1 MMASRGDDRW
11 WESPEYIGYNF
22 IGEYTADSTI
32 DDWYFYREGAYED
45 LADTPPVDSKTKRF
59 AFVVNTSRSIHI
71 DGVGKLKKLFKVPT
85 VFQPNVKNAESLEYL
100 DMSGYL
106 EDGKTFQYLFAGVQD
121 CPKLKEWILPDPA
134 RVKYSNG
141 VSSGTY
147 GVVNCPALRRIKC
160 ARVMME
166 EFKKNSNLPMDPD
179 LFNQIEWD
187 LYD

>member
-106 EDGKTFQYLFAGVQD
+106 EDGETFQYLFAGVQD

-134 RVKYSNG
+134 RVTYSNG
-141 VSSGTY
+141 RSYGTY

-160 ARVMME
+160 AREMME
-166 EFKKNSNLPMDPD
+166 EFKKNSALPMDPD